1 MGTRKGK
8 LPKRRRRS
16 METNSSQP
24 PAGAKG
30 HASATRRRWPV
41 EEKRRIVEETLRPN
55 TTVAA
60 VAKLH
65 GVNPNAVHGWR
76 RKYRDGKLGHSRKA
90 AGVKV
95 VSPALASDFQSASGP
110 WAPNLAINGAS
121 ALDVFEMQRPDGTQ
135 VKVSGELA
143 REALRQMLATIGVK

>member
-1 MGTRKGK
+1 
-8 LPKRRRRS
+8 
-16 METNSSQP
+16 
-24 PAGAKG
+24 
-30 HASATRRRWPV
+30 V

-55 TTVAA
+55 TAVAT

-76 RKYRDGKLGHSRKA
+76 RQYRDGKLGNSRKA

-110 WAPNLAINGAS
+110 WAPNLAINGAT
-121 ALDVFEMQRPDGTQ
+121 AADVIEMQLPDGTQ
-135 VKVSGELA
+135 VKASGELA
-143 REALRQMLATIGVK
+143 HEALRRILAMSGVK